1 MGGRSGHE
9 GQCQLSRDRGGV
21 FGEINLWRRRD
32 WDPGSF
38 VCCTKAGAWLA
49 LNCTSEKAI
58 QAAKELAALIK
69 QINKYWCLNRRCL
82 KGCEEY
88 LSLSVVKCPLHSY
101 GHRYVPGKT
110 SLIKL

>member
-38 VCCTKAGAWLA
+38 VCRTKAGAWLA
-49 LNCTSEKAI
+49 LNCMSEKAI
-58 QAAKELAALIK
+58 QARMPRNRQRL
-69 QINKYWCLNRRCL
+69 LNR
-82 KGCEEY
+82 
-88 LSLSVVKCPLHSY
+88 
-101 GHRYVPGKT
+101 
-110 SLIKL
+110 LINIGVSIGGV